1 MRVLIVTQQLRSVRS
16 GVGTYAR
23 TLLDGLRDHDLD
35 LTVATWSG
43 ERDRDMACIDLG
55 EPPRWDPTPGGFW
68 TLGRRLARALRGRSF
83 DLVHLLDAREAHAI
97 RSAPGGLVGT
107 VHDDYAA
114 HAPRSPL
121 GLRGRAADPLRRWAY
136 YRWLERLE
144 RRTYARL
151 DVICANSA
159 ATASTLVE
167 RYGLPAGK
175 VRTVSL
181 CVPPPAQSNGA
192 ASLAGDPALLFV
204 GGNFYRK
211 GVDTL
216 IRSLAVAR
224 ETRPGIHLHVVGRDR
239 AQPRLESLVRKLGV
253 AVTFHGAA
261 EPARV
266 AALMRAADQF
276 VMPSR
281 REALGLVFLESAA
294 AGLPVIAG
302 ERGGVRDLITHGESG
317 LLVPAED
324 AGALSRAIL
333 DLAAD
338 PALGERLVAGA
349 RDVAATRTPALLVEQ
364 TLEAYRAAG
373 VA

>member
-1 MRVLIVTQQLRSVRS
+1 VRLLIVTQQLRRVRS

-23 TLLDGLRDHDLD
+23 TLVDGLRDLD
-35 LTVATWSG
+35 LTVATWTDEHDPG
-43 ERDRDMACIDLG
+43 DHPRIDLG

-68 TLGRRLARALRGRSF
+68 TLGRRLARALSGRTF
-83 DLVHLLDAREAHAI
+83 EIVHFLDAREAHAL
-97 RSAPGGLVGT
+97 RSSPGTLVGT

-114 HAPRSPL
+114 HAPRSPF

-144 RRTYARL
+144 RRTYARFDL
-151 DVICANSA
+151 ICANST
-159 ATASTLVE
+159 ATAQTLVE
-167 RYGLPAGK
+167 RYGLPAAK

-181 CVPPPAQSNGA
+181 CVPPPPESNGTLT
-192 ASLAGDPALLFV
+192 LAGDPALLFV

-216 IRSLAVAR
+216 IRSLTVVR
-224 ETRPGIHLHVVGRDR
+224 ETRPGVHLHVVGRDR
-239 AQPRLESLVRKLGV
+239 AQPRLESLARTLGV
-253 AVTFHGAA
+253 AVTLHGAV
-261 EPARV
+261 EPERV
-266 AALMRAADQF
+266 AAMMRAADQF

-317 LLVPAED
+317 LLVPPED
-324 AGALSRAIL
+324 VDALARAIL

-338 PALGERLVAGA
+338 PALRERLVAGA
-349 RDVAATRTPALLVEQ
+349 RSVAAQRTPERLVEQ

-373 VA
+373 GA